1 MKKALILKSIENYLN
16 YHPPA
21 EQLFKEL
28 YEIGASCIIQI

>member
-21 EQLFKEL
+21 EQLFKEQ
-28 YEIGASCIIQI
+28 GWCR